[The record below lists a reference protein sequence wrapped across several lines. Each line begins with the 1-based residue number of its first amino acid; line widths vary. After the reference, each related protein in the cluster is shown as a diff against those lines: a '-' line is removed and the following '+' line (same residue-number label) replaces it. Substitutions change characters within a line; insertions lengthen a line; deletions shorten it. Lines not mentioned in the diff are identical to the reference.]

1 MGVQPKA
8 PRMAPTTMITTDRFI
23 EAVRRAFAYLT
34 EEFGFRLGE
43 PGEYVV
49 RFERNAVYVSVDYDA
64 GRSHEITAWVGD
76 ANAAEPPLELADVL
90 RAADAA
96 PAEVAS
102 VELMQTGDPEA
113 AERLLEH
120 AADLLRL
127 HGRPF
132 LEGRPEAFAQ
142 ARSLRS
148 RRAAEYTRDV
158 RNRHLLDAADEAWA
172 QKDFARVHDLLNPIR
187 DSLDNAHLRRLRFV
201 EGRLR
206 SVEGRGERGQA
217 AAEYVGV
224 IVLIAAILAAVAV
237 SGIGSALTDAIED
250 AICKVAGDCGSGGG
264 DGGQRRR

>member
-8 PRMAPTTMITTDRFI
+8 RRMAPTAMITAARFI

-43 PGEYVV
+43 PGDYVV
-49 RFERNAVYVSVDYDA
+49 RFERDAVYLSVDYDA
-64 GRSHEITAWVGD
+64 GRSHEITVWVGD
-76 ANAAEPPLELADVL
+76 ANADEPPLELADVL

-96 PAEVAS
+96 PADIAS
-102 VELMQTGDPEA
+102 VELMQTGDPKV

-120 AADLLRL
+120 AADLLHF

-148 RRAAEYTRDV
+148 RRAAEYTKDV
-158 RNRHLLDAADEAWA
+158 RSRHVLEAADEAWA

-187 DSLDNAHLRRLRFV
+187 DSLDNTHLRRLMFV

-206 SVEGRGERGQA
+206 FVEGRGERGQA

-250 AICKVAGDCGSGGG
+250 AICKVAGDCGGNDG
-264 DGGQRRR
+264 GGQRRR